1 MKTITT
7 ARTVIRPWYLS
18 DADDFFEYASTP
30 DVGPNAGWE
39 PHRTRAD
46 SVNVIKNYFQRT
58 YYHWAIV
65 LPDLDKVIGGIGLT
79 QDPKR
84 SFPQAKALGYSM
96 SKAFWG
102 HGYMTEAAQAVISYG
117 FKDLNAQLISAYH
130 YSFNERSR
138 RVIEKCGF
146 TYEGKLRL
154 CSQPYMGVLHDDCCY
169 SMTREEFNKL
179 YL

>member
-1 MKTITT
+1 
-7 ARTVIRPWYLS
+7 
-18 DADDFFEYASTP
+18 
-30 DVGPNAGWE
+30 
-39 PHRTRAD
+39 
-46 SVNVIKNYFQRT
+46 
-58 YYHWAIV
+58 
-65 LPDLDKVIGGIGLT
+65 
-79 QDPKR
+79 
-84 SFPQAKALGYSM
+84 M

-130 YSFNERSR
+130 YSFNDRSR